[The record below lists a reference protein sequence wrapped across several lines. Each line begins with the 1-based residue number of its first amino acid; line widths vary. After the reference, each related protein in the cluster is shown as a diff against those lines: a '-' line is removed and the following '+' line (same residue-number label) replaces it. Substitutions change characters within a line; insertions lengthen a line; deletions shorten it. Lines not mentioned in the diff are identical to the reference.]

1 MAIKSQRQGWIQV
14 ADWTPDQIAST
25 VAETLERVFGSERS
39 KIQKLLD
46 RQDKEGGEEE
56 EEVKEKVKTAVKYA
70 SGYQLTFS
78 LFSGDASNGVREWKM
93 QEAINSK
100 EFFFRH

>member
-1 MAIKSQRQGWIQV
+1 VSIKSQRQGWIQV
-14 ADWTPDQIAST
+14 ADWTPEQISST
-25 VAETLERVFGSERS
+25 VSETLERVFGSERS

-46 RQDKEGGEEE
+46 RQDEEG
-56 EEVKEKVKTAVKYA
+56 EVKDKVKTAVKYA

-93 QEAINSK
+93 QEAINGK
-100 EFFFRH
+100 EKGYEMRGMR